1 MSGRGRFMQRR
12 PNRLGQIDETVLF
25 ERVQTRS
32 LRSISSQT
40 VISNADYDEMTQ
52 ERDHFKQMYESLQN
66 QIRNLISVQ
75 VCL

>member
-1 MSGRGRFMQRR
+1 MLPR

-52 ERDHFKQMYESLQN
+52 ERDNYKQLYETLQA